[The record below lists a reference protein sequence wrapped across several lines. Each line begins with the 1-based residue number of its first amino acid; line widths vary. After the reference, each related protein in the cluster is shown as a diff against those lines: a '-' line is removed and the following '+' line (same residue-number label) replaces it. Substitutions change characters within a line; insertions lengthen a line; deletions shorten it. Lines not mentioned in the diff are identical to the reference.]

1 MAGPDRPPA
10 AAQLPRRFE
19 SRDRRDAVAIA
30 SRAFTVDPLFGFFTR
45 DRLHAHRVLPRLLA
59 GYVSD
64 LAAFGDSWVIDDD
77 REVAGVAGWLS
88 PRAFPRGV
96 RRELRIGAS
105 GLLASSQMAHM
116 VKGARL
122 FAEVERSHPRE
133 PHWYLSLLVVDPDW
147 QRRGFGTRL
156 IEPGLAAADDE
167 GLPCYL
173 ETQKEANLA
182 WYARFGFELTR
193 TIEIDGTPPVWC
205 LTRPPA

>member
-1 MAGPDRPPA
+1 M
-10 AAQLPRRFE
+10 PRRLE
-19 SRDRRDAVAIA
+19 TGDRRDAIAIA

-59 GYVSD
+59 GYVAD
-64 LAAFGDSWVIDDD
+64 LVGFGDCWIIDDD
-77 REVAGVAGWLS
+77 GETVGIAGWFS
-88 PRAFPRGV
+88 PRGFPRGV
-96 RRELRIGAS
+96 RREARVAAS
-105 GLLASSQMAHM
+105 GLSATVQMVHP

-122 FAEVERSHPRE
+122 FAEVERSHPKE

-147 QRRGFGTRL
+147 QRRGFGSRL
-156 IEPGLAAADDE
+156 IRPGLAAADEE

-193 TIEIDGTPPVWC
+193 TIELAGTPPVWC
-205 LTRPPA
+205 LTRPAT